1 MDSAFV
7 DKTLQKMAIYAII
20 KKVMAGETTSDQRHL
35 NGKKT
40 VGNAALIAS
49 AAAVVEQNRCL
60 SIKSFAVAHGVGV
73 GTIQRILHEY
83 FGLEKKSA
91 LWVPKVL
98 SQDQKDQRVKNCS
111 EFVAAVHSHSLAML
125 DNIITMDETMV
136 SCHTPETKK
145 QSKQWIAKGET
156 RPHQGKSPG
165 QQDQADDSGLF

>member
-7 DKTLQKMAIYAII
+7 DKTLQKTAIYAIM
-20 KKVMAGETTSDQRHL
+20 KKVMAGETSSDQCHL

-40 VGNAALIAS
+40 VGNATLIAS
-49 AAAVVEQNRCL
+49 VAAVEQNRCL

-83 FGLEKKSA
+83 FGLKKKSA

-98 SQDQKDQRVKNCS
+98 SQDQKDQRVENCS
-111 EFVAAVHSHSLAML
+111 EFVAAVHRHSLAML

-145 QSKQWIAKGET
+145 QSKQWVAKGET
-156 RPHQGKSPG
+156 GPRQGKSPG